1 MVTTAPLSILHVLAP
16 ADSGGLET
24 VVRSLALGHSAMGMS
39 VAIAA
44 VVESPSSLFV
54 EEARDLGITV
64 HVVRSPARSF
74 RPECNGVRAL
84 LAQNKVNI
92 LHSHGYRSDILDIGV
107 ARAMNIPS
115 VTTLH
120 GFSATDLKARAYE
133 WVQIRAAGRA
143 SAVVAVSTNVA
154 NRLIKGGVSPMLVHL
169 IRNAAPNSTVLVAED
184 AARDQL
190 KLERGLHIGWIGR
203 LSREKGPDIMLEAMR
218 YLTDLPV
225 TLSFVGDGSDRLSL
239 SARADELGIAD
250 RIRFHGRVPDAA
262 SFLRAFDVV
271 ALSSRTEGSPMVVLE
286 AMAAEVPIVATRV
299 GGIPDM
305 LSEREAILVD
315 PENPEALAAGIRSSL
330 TDTKAS
336 TDRAAQARA
345 RLATEFGNEAWLSRY
360 ELLYRSLQP
369 GNPVN

>member
-24 VVRSLALGHSAMGMS
+24 VVRSLALGHAAMGMS

-44 VVESPSSLFV
+44 AVESPTSHFV

-74 RPECNGVRAL
+74 RPERNGVRAL
-84 LAQNKVNI
+84 LEQNKVNI
-92 LHSHGYRSDILDIGV
+92 LHSHGYRSDILNIGV

-133 WVQIRAAGRA
+133 WVQIRSARRA

-154 NRLIKGGVSPMLVHL
+154 NRLIEGGVSPALIHL
-169 IRNAAPNSTVLVAED
+169 IRNAASKGTVLVGEAE
-184 AARDQL
+184 ARDQL
-190 KLERGLHIGWIGR
+190 RLERGLHIGWIGR
-203 LSREKGPDIMLEAMR
+203 LSSEKGPDVMLEAMQH
-218 YLTDLPV
+218 LTDLPV
-225 TLSFVGDGSDRLSL
+225 TLSFVGDGHDRLWL
-239 SARADELGIAD
+239 ATRADELGIAD
-250 RIRFHGRVPDAA
+250 RIRFHGRVRDAA
-262 SFLRAFDVV
+262 TFLRAFDLV

-286 AMAAEVPIVATRV
+286 AMAAGIPIVATRV

-305 LSEREAILVD
+305 LSGREAILVD
-315 PENPEALAAGIRSSL
+315 PEKPKALAAAIRSSL

-336 TDRAAQARA
+336 TDRAARA
-345 RLATEFGNEAWLSRY
+345 HTRLVTEFGNEAWLSRY
-360 ELLYRSLQP
+360 EALYRSLQSAS
-369 GNPVN
+369 PVN